1 MVVTPTPGHNQAAT
15 NDLTSPLVLS
25 IDLGTTSIKIALV
38 DSETRKPLKTAA
50 EVTNADTT
58 SDIGPDGCEQDP
70 SQILQVLH
78 KCLSV
83 FDKELLARVV
93 CLAVTGQMHGVM
105 LWRSE
110 ETVKKEVV
118 SFAVASATASMSEP
132 DSPGAASVHVA
143 AATATATTTTRTTT
157 PEGETS
163 NLITWRDQ
171 RCNTKFLHA
180 LPPPDSHL
188 RLATGHGCATLF
200 WMSKERPNLLKKY
213 DCAGTIMD
221 YLVSLLCGLEKPV
234 MTPQTAASWGYFNTE
249 NKSWNTSILKKSEFP
264 VNLLP
269 HVKDVGSEA
278 GNLKTDW
285 LCIPQGIPVLVGLG
299 DLQCAIMSTIRDEK
313 DAVLNIS
320 TSTQLAFP
328 ISQQGFIPPAT
339 SPNHAIEYFPYFGN
353 TYIATVASLTGGSV
367 MANFVQTLGEWLTEF
382 GIQIPDDQIWD
393 RLILLANQVP
403 TTDLVIAPTLQ
414 GERHKPDQRGSVL
427 GLNMNNMGL
436 GKIFRALCHGL
447 VSNLHDMMPNTYLED
462 HGIQRIIASGSG
474 VTKNP
479 IVQQEVKKLYKTPIV
494 YGDRCDS
501 ALGAALCAINFLLQS
516 NSAMNTS

>member
-1 MVVTPTPGHNQAAT
+1 MITPGHNPAVT
-15 NDLTSPLVLS
+15 RDLTSPLVLS

-38 DSETRKPLKTAA
+38 DSETHKPLKTAA
-50 EVTNADTT
+50 QVTNADTE
-58 SDIGPDGCEQDP
+58 SDIGPDGCEQNP

-93 CLAVTGQMHGVM
+93 CLAITGQMHGVM

-110 ETVKKEVV
+110 ETAKKEVD
-118 SFAVASATASMSEP
+118 SFANPTPSSSEP
-132 DSPGAASVHVA
+132 VSPVSSSVHLA
-143 AATATATTTTRTTT
+143 M
-157 PEGETS
+157 EETS

-171 RCNTKFLHA
+171 RCNTKFLRS

-200 WMSKERPNLLKKY
+200 WMSKERATLLKKF

-221 YLVSLLCGLEKPV
+221 YLVSLLCGLDKPI

-249 NKSWNTSILKKSEFP
+249 NKSWNTSILRKAGFP

-269 HVKDVGSEA
+269 QVKEVGSEA
-278 GNLKTDW
+278 GTLKSDW
-285 LCIPQGIPVLVGLG
+285 FSIPQGIPVLVALG
-299 DLQCAIMSTIRDEK
+299 DLQCAIMSTIRDDK

-339 SPNHAIEYFPYFGN
+339 SPNHAIEYFPYFSN

-382 GIQIPDDQIWD
+382 GMQIPDDQIWD
-393 RLILLANQVP
+393 RLIFLANQVP
-403 TTDLVIAPTLQ
+403 STDLVITPTLQ

-447 VSNLHDMMPNTYLED
+447 VANLHDMMPNTYLED

-479 IVQQEVKKLYKTPIV
+479 IVQQEVRKLYHTPIV

-516 NSAMNTS
+516 SAAMSS